1 MKEWYF
7 TEQEY
12 QAAQYALASKLLEN
26 ARTTADCD
34 NAAAIFTALKGY
46 KDAASKIELC
56 SKKAVLLEKKTRYDQ
71 ALFLLRAGEHTVSNI
86 LNAKTIF
93 QSLGDFA
100 DCAEKVKECN
110 DLLNDQVLSKAERL
124 IQTGTLYNLNAAITD
139 LQKLNG
145 YKSANALIAV
155 AEKERLQIQQK
166 EAADAAKRKKQ
177 IRYLS
182 AGIGGLVL
190 VALLIWAAQPGC
202 MIHQYAAATCTAP
215 QICTKCGAEQGKALG
230 HDWQEATCQAP
241 KTCKRCG
248 KKEGEKTAHTWQL
261 ATCETPM
268 TCTVCGAT
276 QGKKRGHNWVAET
289 KTSPKMCK
297 RCHKMEP
304 MRTPENGKTIIDT
317 EKDTPCRIQVDNTHN
332 AKNCYVKLKDAYG
345 KDVFS
350 FFVQAHSSA
359 TAAVP
364 EGDYYVYFAQG
375 NDWYGKRYLFGED
388 TACSMDVTMNH
399 LLVTWTD
406 EGSTS
411 TRLEYTLNVSYG
423 HFNTRD
429 IDISEF

>member
-12 QAAQYALASKLLEN
+12 QAAQYALASELLEN
-26 ARTTADCD
+26 ARTAADCD
-34 NAAAIFTALKGY
+34 NAAAIFAALEGY

-56 SKKAVLLEKKTRYDQ
+56 SRKAVLLEQKARYDQ
-71 ALFLLRAGEHTVSNI
+71 ALCLLRAGEHTVSNI

-110 DLLNDQVLSKAERL
+110 DLLNDQVLAKAKRL

-155 AEKERLQIQQK
+155 AEKELLQIRQK

-190 VALLIWAAQPGC
+190 VALLIWAALPGC

-248 KKEGEKTAHTWQL
+248 KKEGEKTAHTWQS

-276 QGKKRGHNWVAET
+276 QGKKRGHSWVAET
-289 KTSPKMCK
+289 KSTPKMCK
-297 RCHKMEP
+297 RCHKMKP

-317 EKDTPCRIQVDNTHN
+317 EKTPLAIFKWTT
-332 AKNCYVKLKDAYG
+332 
-345 KDVFS
+345 
-350 FFVQAHSSA
+350 A
-359 TAAVP
+359 TTPRTV
-364 EGDYYVYFAQG
+364 
-375 NDWYGKRYLFGED
+375 
-388 TACSMDVTMNH
+388 M
-399 LLVTWTD
+399 
-406 EGSTS
+406 
-411 TRLEYTLNVSYG
+411 
-423 HFNTRD
+423 
-429 IDISEF
+429 